1 MQNLVQIR
9 YKHIFEQ
16 PEKSRSV
23 THGQDN
29 PRTVAPC
36 FDLPPRIGRND
47 TQHTRQTGR
56 CQSPLLHL
64 ASQRQ
69 PCLIYAFVI
78 FTVVQHG
85 QHTTCRQHDCVLRCL
100 FLPNRYADPV
110 GIGLLSD
117 ITLQII
123 VPLLYH
129 EHRLIRKHTALS
141 DTLAVKPIHGGILFF
156 HRTSHTLLHTAGHG
170 VE

>member
-1 MQNLVQIR
+1 MQNPVQIR

-64 ASQRQ
+64 APQRQ

-110 GIGLLSD
+110 RDRASLRYSPPD
-117 ITLQII
+117 NRSAP
-123 VPLLYH
+123 VP
-129 EHRLIRKHTALS
+129 
-141 DTLAVKPIHGGILFF
+141 
-156 HRTSHTLLHTAGHG
+156 RTSAHQKAHSPF
-170 VE
+170 

>member
-78 FTVVQHG
+78 FTVVQ
-85 QHTTCRQHDCVLRCL
+85 TRTAHDMPAARLRPPVPVPSEPVRRPSRDRASL
-100 FLPNRYADPV
+100 RYSPPDNRSAPV
-110 GIGLLSD
+110 
-117 ITLQII
+117 
-123 VPLLYH
+123 P
-129 EHRLIRKHTALS
+129 
-141 DTLAVKPIHGGILFF
+141 
-156 HRTSHTLLHTAGHG
+156 RTSAHQKAHSHF
-170 VE
+170 